1 MKGFFSVMLLL
12 CLGNWTVP
20 AQAFELTVLHTNDTH
35 AAYGGS
41 TADGRPCYA
50 AQCEGGSG
58 GSVRLYQAVQAVREQ
73 TPGALLL
80 DAGDQF
86 QGTLFFTQHKSAVS
100 ARVLDLI
107 GYTAMTPGNHEF
119 DKGCEEFQTF
129 AETLK
134 TPLLAANLRLSA
146 SPLQPWLI
154 VTRPDARNGVRRIGI
169 IGLANPNTPTQS
181 SPCAEARFLPPEPVL
196 REAVQ
201 ELRAQDVDI
210 IIALTHL
217 GLDEDLRL
225 AAAVDGVDI
234 IVGGHSHSLLS
245 NTDKKAVGP
254 YPVVVPSPSGAPVL
268 VVTAR
273 YAGQLL
279 GRLNVTFNDVGVATA
294 WNGDPIRLTGT
305 ASVSEGDAKVLS
317 ESINAFAE
325 PIASLLQEPAG
336 RIIRPE
342 GVEASVL
349 DTPDTLVCRMRECL
363 TGNLVTDAMLWGGKA
378 FGAQAALLV
387 GGSLRTSLPY
397 GEVTTGDLLTTMP
410 YDNLLVCGSM
420 PGRLL
425 LDMLEFSLA
434 TYGTGAGRFLQVS
447 GIRYAF
453 DPAQSAGQRLLSASI
468 TQSDGTFSPI
478 DPAGIYQIA
487 TIDYMTQGGDGY
499 AMLSKVKWEYT
510 GSEQSQVIREYMVT
524 QSPVSVAFEKRIEI
538 R

>member
-1 MKGFFSVMLLL
+1 MLLL
-12 CLGNWTVP
+12 SLSAAPV
-20 AQAFELTVLHTNDTH
+20 QAFDLTVLHTNDTH

-58 GSVRLYQAVQAVREQ
+58 GSVRLYQAVQAVRKQ
-73 TPGALLL
+73 IPGALLL

-86 QGTLFFTQHKSAVS
+86 QGTLFFTQHKSAVP
-100 ARVLDLI
+100 AMVLDQL

-119 DKGCEEFQTF
+119 DKGCEEFETF
-129 AETLK
+129 IEKLK
-134 TPLLAANLRLSA
+134 TPVLAANLRLST
-146 SPLQPWLI
+146 SPIQPWLI
-154 VTRPDARNGVRRIGI
+154 VERPDARNGVRRIGI
-169 IGLANPNTPTQS
+169 IGLVSPNTPTQS
-181 SPCAEARFLPPEPVL
+181 SPCAEAHFLPSEPAL

-201 ELRAQDVDI
+201 ELREQDVDI

-217 GLDEDLRL
+217 GLDEDRRL

-273 YAGQLL
+273 HSGQLL
-279 GRLNVTFNDVGVATA
+279 GRLDVTFNDVGVATA
-294 WNGDPIRLTGT
+294 WNGEPIKLTGT
-305 ASVSEGDAKVLS
+305 VPASEGDIKELS
-317 ESINAFAE
+317 DSINAFAE
-325 PIASLLQEPAG
+325 PITSLLKEPAG
-336 RIIRPE
+336 QIARPE
-342 GVEASVL
+342 GVASSVL

-363 TGNLVTDAMLWGGKA
+363 TGNVITDAMLWGGKA

-397 GEVTTGDLLTTMP
+397 GEVTSADLLATMP
-410 YDNLLVCGSM
+410 FDNLLVCGSM

-425 LDMLEFSLA
+425 LDMLEFSLV

-453 DPAQSAGQRLLSASI
+453 DPAQPKGQRLLSASI
-468 TQSDGTFSPI
+468 RQPDGSFSPI
-478 DPAGIYQIA
+478 DPAGVYRIV

-499 AMLSKVKWEYT
+499 AMLSKIKWEYT
-510 GSEQSQVIREYMVT
+510 GSDQSQVIRDYMAT
-524 QSPVSVAFEKRIEI
+524 QSPISVAAEKRIEI